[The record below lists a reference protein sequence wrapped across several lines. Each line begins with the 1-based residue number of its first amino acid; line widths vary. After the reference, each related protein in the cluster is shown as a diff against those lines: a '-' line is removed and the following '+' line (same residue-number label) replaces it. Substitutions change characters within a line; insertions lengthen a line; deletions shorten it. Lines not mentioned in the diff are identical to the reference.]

1 MATFTVQRYKK
12 TETKTNKKC
21 RALNTTNLAK
31 APHAY
36 SRQHGVDEEKKC
48 SVGDNVLQ
56 QGV

>member
-1 MATFTVQRYKK
+1 MKQ
-12 TETKTNKKC
+12 TNILLKI
-21 RALNTTNLAK
+21 LNTTNLAK
-31 APHAY
+31 APHVN